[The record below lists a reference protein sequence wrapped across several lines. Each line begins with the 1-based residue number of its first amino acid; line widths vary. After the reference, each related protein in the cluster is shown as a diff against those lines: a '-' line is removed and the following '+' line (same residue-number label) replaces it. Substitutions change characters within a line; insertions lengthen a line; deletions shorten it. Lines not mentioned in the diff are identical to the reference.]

1 MESKKTRII
10 TAILLTM
17 IIGLG
22 FFIRINNISEAT
34 NVDEP
39 NIVKRA
45 VQVADGE
52 LHIKWYNWPAQS
64 LIRING
70 VIFKLALPILN
81 KNNEVKQTAKQ
92 LYNHNEKT
100 FNTVAHCT
108 TVLFALISIL
118 LLFLIG
124 KSIHNN
130 NTGLLASFF
139 LAVNY
144 LHCLHS
150 RFATPDVPMTFA
162 FLLNIWLA
170 IKLYKLPVNNDKKN
184 INKYYLFYG
193 LSGLVL
199 GFAVA
204 TKYTGALAI
213 IPIILVAL
221 YKLWQQRGKNLKK
234 IFIWPGLIFIGA
246 AILCHTIFNPYFFQD
261 IRTVI
266 NNIMFEAKPNRLG
279 VDWGGANNKFFL
291 NLFYYLKSSLAW
303 NGTAISLIA
312 YATMITSFIKIKKIN
327 WQPIIGIN
335 IFFLFILFGLSTL
348 GLHWSRWAVPFS
360 PLTSLMGA
368 LGLILAIEYLI
379 KKIKYKKITL
389 FFCSLLLIVIVFP
402 QVLISIVTG
411 YSLKAP
417 TTGEKISAY
426 INNNVPAG
434 STIVA
439 DTYNLKID
447 KNKYNL
453 QKKSTNLIFYKS
465 TFTSYQAAGVNYLVI
480 KPKRLAYAKQ
490 QPKLYKNIIDFHQ
503 ALNQNSELLVT
514 YKNNRGLLGHKRDY
528 GVYLWLWQNGFNKIS
543 DMCEGTYL
551 SLYKI

>member
-1 MESKKTRII
+1 
-10 TAILLTM
+10 M
-17 IIGLG
+17 IIGIG

-81 KNNEVKQTAKQ
+81 KNNEVKQTTKQ
-92 LYNHNEKT
+92 LYNHNEKI
-100 FNTVAHCT
+100 FNTIAHCT
-108 TVLFALISIL
+108 TVFFALLSIL

-124 KSIHNN
+124 KSIHTT
-130 NTGLLASFF
+130 NTGLLAGFF

-150 RFATPDVPMTFA
+150 RFATPDVPMAFA

-170 IKLYKLPVNNDKKN
+170 IKIYKLPLNNDKKS
-184 INKYYLFYG
+184 INKCYLFYG

-199 GFAVA
+199 GFAIA

-246 AILCHTIFNPYFFQD
+246 AISCHTIFNPYFFQD

-266 NNIMFEAKPNRLG
+266 NNIIFEAKPNRLG
-279 VDWGGANNKFFL
+279 VDWGGAKHKFFL
-291 NLFYYLKSSLAW
+291 NFYYYLKSSLAW
-303 NGTAISLIA
+303 NGTVISFVAFI
-312 YATMITSFIKIKKIN
+312 TMLVSIIKCKKNN
-327 WQPIIGIN
+327 WQPILGIT
-335 IFFLFILFGLSTL
+335 ISFFIMLIGLSTL

-360 PLTSLMGA
+360 PLISLMGA
-368 LGLILAIEYLI
+368 FGLIFTMEYLI

-389 FFCSLLLIVIVFP
+389 CFCGLLLIIIVFP
-402 QVLISIVTG
+402 QMLISIVTG
-411 YSLKAP
+411 HSLKAQ
-417 TTGEKISAY
+417 TTGEKISTY
-426 INNNVPAG
+426 INSNVPAG

-465 TFTSYQAAGVNYLVI
+465 TFASYQAAGVNYLVI

-528 GVYLWLWQNGFNKIS
+528 GVYIWLWQNGFNKIS